1 VTRPEPAGSWR
12 GIVAPA
18 SAELR
23 ERGSRFLAQVAP
35 AADLAAAQAVATG
48 VARALFDASHHCRAQ
63 RVLEPDGERVQE
75 FAADG
80 GEPAG
85 TAGRPIL
92 LALAGAGLVNVVLV
106 VSRWFGGTK
115 LGRGGLARA
124 YAAAARAA
132 IEAARVVPLARLRRL
147 EARAPYADAGAL
159 TAVAARLGAR
169 IEGVLP
175 DAEYR
180 ALLLAPEERAAAVA
194 AALVDATAGRAR
206 VTTGERLVRIAPEPD

>member
-1 VTRPEPAGSWR
+1 VTAPGVGGAWR
-12 GIVAPA
+12 GVLRPA

-23 ERGSRFLAQVAP
+23 ERGSRFLAHIAP
-35 AADLAAAQAVATG
+35 AADRAAAEAVATR
-48 VARALFDASHHCRAQ
+48 VARELFDATHHCRAQ
-63 RVLEPDGERVQE
+63 RILENDAERVQE
-75 FAADG
+75 FASDG

-92 LALAGAGLVNVVLV
+92 LALVGADLVNVVLI

-124 YAAAARAA
+124 YAAAARTA
-132 IEAARVVPLARLRRL
+132 IGAARTVPLLRLRRL

-159 TAVAARLGAR
+159 ATAALRLGAR
-169 IEGVLP
+169 IERVVP

-180 ALLLAPEERAAAVA
+180 AVLLAPDDRTAAVA
-194 AALVDATAGRAR
+194 AGLVAATAGRAS
-206 VTTGERLVRIAPEPD
+206 VTMGERLVRLAIAPD